1 MYRWYESDAEDYDD
15 VVDVWSLGMILIDM
29 VRPSA
34 VPRAGVLMGLGRGLN
49 ASMSSL

>member
-29 VRPSA
+29 VRLRNG
-34 VPRAGVLMGLGRGLN
+34 PR
-49 ASMSSL
+49 